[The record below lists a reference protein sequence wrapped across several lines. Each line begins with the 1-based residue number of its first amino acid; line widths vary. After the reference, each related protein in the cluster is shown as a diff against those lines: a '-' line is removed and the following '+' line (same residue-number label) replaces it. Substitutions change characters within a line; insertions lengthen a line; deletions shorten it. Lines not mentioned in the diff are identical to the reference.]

1 MLQGESPLYIAD
13 VLTTNKTVHGRE
25 TRHDQYNFVCTSPW
39 RGRGGSFNVS
49 SVKLRNGLPDEIKR
63 KNILLSFKNA
73 LKTYFINFCIDIDYF
88 EILL

>member
-1 MLQGESPLYIAD
+1 MQGESPLYIAD

-25 TRHDQYNFVCTSPW
+25 TRHDQYNFVCTSPR
-39 RGRGGSFNVS
+39 RGGGGSFNVS
-49 SVKLRNGLPDEIKR
+49 IVKLRNGLPDEIKR

-73 LKTYFINFCIDIDYF
+73 MKTYFINFYTDIDYF

>member
-1 MLQGESPLYIAD
+1 MQGESPLYIAD

-25 TRHDQYNFVCTSPW
+25 TRHDQYNFVCTSPR
-39 RGRGGSFNVS
+39 RGGGSFNVR
-49 SVKLRNGLPDEIKR
+49 SVKLRNGLPDEIKG

-73 LKTYFINFCIDIDYF
+73 LKTYFINFYTDIDYF